1 MISNYKIPIQN
12 VKTEFSKSFSVPLLY
27 SIIMPTLLSLSLSL
41 SLCQKLKQLINF
53 TTNALFQ
60 IIQFQSKMLKTE
72 FSKSVS
78 VPLLCTIIMLNLETL
93 KTFTKL
99 ETRQFES
106 DSKEC
111 TQIWKNNE
119 RFWRREERESD
130 LRLFVDGGDEI
141 REEIEAEESV
151 RRLLGGGGDYGLQLR
166 NQHAE
171 PRERHVLSH
180 VLLRHFY
187 NDEDEMLK
195 RETE

>member
-27 SIIMPTLLSLSLSL
+27 SIIMPTLLSLSL

-166 NQHAE
+166 N
-171 PRERHVLSH
+171 
-180 VLLRHFY
+180 
-187 NDEDEMLK
+187 
-195 RETE
+195 